1 MRYLFDGLNG
11 TYEAAAGTANVHE
24 ENNGTLVPLKG
35 YRAELMN
42 VTIKGGH
49 LFSPAATTTT
59 GYVVGCSDE
68 SKQPV
73 DRNPGLG
80 GSD

>member
-11 TYEAAAGTANVHE
+11 TYDAPKGTANVHE
-24 ENNGTLVPLKG
+24 ENGQLVPLMG

-49 LFSPAATTTT
+49 LFSPDATTTT

-68 SKQPV
+68 SKQPI
-73 DRNPGLG
+73 DRNPGLE

>member
-1 MRYLFDGLNG
+1 MHTEKGG
-11 TYEAAAGTANVHE
+11 Q
-24 ENNGTLVPLKG
+24 LVPLKG

-42 VTIKGGH
+42 LTIKGGQ
-49 LFSPAATTTT
+49 LFNPDATTTT

-68 SKQPV
+68 SKQPI